1 MASLDVNSL
10 FTNVSLEETIHICV
24 NELFKSNSSILGLKK
39 KQITEMLSLTTKESI
54 ILFDM
59 TFYTQVDGVAMGS
72 PLGPSLSNAFL
83 CHHET
88 KWLNDCPEKFKPV
101 FCKRYVDDIFMLF
114 KRPEHV
120 KSFVDYMNS
129 KYKKIKFSFETE
141 KDEQMPFLDV
151 NVFRENG
158 KLVTNVYRKETLAGV
173 YTSFS
178 SFIPLE
184 HKFGLVY
191 TLLHR
196 CFCLVSDI
204 SKFHFETEKLKEIL
218 LANGYSNKFID
229 KCISKFMN
237 KLYIKK
243 PVTLTVPKKQLY
255 LVLPY
260 MGKMSAL
267 HTLDHYMNVYLFVRL
282 ELVLR
287 PLIV

>member
-1 MASLDVNSL
+1 ML
-10 FTNVSLEETIHICV
+10 
-24 NELFKSNSSILGLKK
+24 LK
-39 KQITEMLSLTTKESI
+39 T
-54 ILFDM
+54 
-59 TFYTQVDGVAMGS
+59 
-72 PLGPSLSNAFL
+72 
-83 CHHET
+83 
-88 KWLNDCPEKFKPV
+88 
-101 FCKRYVDDIFMLF
+101 
-114 KRPEHV
+114 PEHV
-120 KSFVDYMNS
+120 KPFIDYMNS
-129 KYKKIKFSFETE
+129 KHKNINFSFETE

-158 KLVTNVYRKETLAGV
+158 KLVTNVYRKETFVGV

-191 TLLHR
+191 TSLHR

-267 HTLDHYMNVYLFVRL
+267 HSLDHYMNVYLFVRL